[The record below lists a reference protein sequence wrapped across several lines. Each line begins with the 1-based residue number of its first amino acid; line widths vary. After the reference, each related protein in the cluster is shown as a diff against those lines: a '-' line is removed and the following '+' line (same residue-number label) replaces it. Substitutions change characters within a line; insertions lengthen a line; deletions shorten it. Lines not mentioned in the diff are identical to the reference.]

1 MFDTV
6 GLVGSAQKAA
16 GWDVELASDDELLD
30 AARALEQ
37 ARRALDAATAHV
49 AAALDGRGVTDVR
62 FGHRTAQWL
71 ATEFG
76 LPRSD
81 ASRRVLVGR
90 TLRVLDQVDEALAA
104 GTISFEHARVLTDA
118 ANPRVVHVVVGAQT
132 ELIALAGVMRFERWV
147 AEVRGLI
154 DLVDQDGDHDPG
166 PERNRLR
173 LSEALDGV
181 LGLEGTLVGDVGV
194 TLRHAVEAEADRLFR
209 GYTHDQEVAGEHVP
223 GRPQLLAEALA
234 ELVRRGVAADTG
246 RTRAE
251 PAADVTLI
259 IPVDHPALGGTG
271 APRPVRDPAG
281 RPVPHQALDLLCCDP
296 VFRAL
301 VVDSLGVPLD
311 LGTAVRLGN
320 KHQRRAAAA
329 RDGGCVF
336 PGCDAPHSWT
346 DLHHVI
352 RAGPDGPT
360 DLWNLA
366 SLCRRHHGVAHRK
379 CWTMRTVAD
388 QWFEFVTPRGQV
400 LASQRHGRQRE

>member
-1 MFDTV
+1 MFDAV
-6 GLVGSAQKAA
+6 ELVGSAQKAA

-37 ARRALDAATAHV
+37 ALRALDAATAHV

-71 ATEFG
+71 AAEFG

-81 ASRRVLVGR
+81 ASRRVRVGR
-90 TLRVLDQVDEALAA
+90 RLRALDQVDQALADGA
-104 GTISFEHARVLTDA
+104 ISFEHARVLADA
-118 ANPRVVHVVVGAQT
+118 ANPRMAHVVVGVQAQ
-132 ELIALAGVMRFERWV
+132 LLDLAGVLRFERWA
-147 AEVRGLI
+147 AEVRGLL
-154 DLVDQDGDHDPG
+154 DLADQDGGHDPG
-166 PERNRLR
+166 PEGNRLR

-181 LGLEGTLVGDVGV
+181 VELEGTLVGDLGA

-209 GYTHDQEVAGEHVP
+209 RYTKDQDVAGEQVP
-223 GRPQLLAEALA
+223 GRPRLRAEALA
-234 ELVRRGVAADTG
+234 ELVRRGVAAGTG
-246 RTRAE
+246 HTGAA

-259 IPVDHPALGGTG
+259 IPVDHPALGGPG

-281 RPVPHQALDLLCCDP
+281 RPVPQQALDLLCCDP

-311 LGTAVRLGN
+311 LGTAVRLGD

-360 DLWNLA
+360 DLSNLA
-366 SLCRRHHGVAHRK
+366 SLCRRHHGVAHRNG
-379 CWTMRTVAD
+379 WSMRTVAD
-388 QWFEFVTPRGQV
+388 QWFEFVTPCGQV
-400 LASQRHGRQRE
+400 LGSQRHGRRRE